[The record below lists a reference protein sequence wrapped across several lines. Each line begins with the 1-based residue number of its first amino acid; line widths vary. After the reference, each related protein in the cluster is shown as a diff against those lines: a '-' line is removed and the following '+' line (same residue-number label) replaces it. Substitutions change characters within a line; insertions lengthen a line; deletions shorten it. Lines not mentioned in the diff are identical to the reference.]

1 MLLTRRLVCLA
12 AGSVTSAPTIAQS
25 FSPDAATTDSLFQ
38 NALGQYAASRVCGDQ
53 RTILQIRNSVI
64 RIMNW
69 NDFKRYN
76 LRSVQIFR
84 NNSENF
90 LLEGERRYREQRW
103 ISCEQVSRTVQQ
115 IDEITRR
122 FP

>member
-1 MLLTRRLVCLA
+1 M
-12 AGSVTSAPTIAQS
+12 
-25 FSPDAATTDSLFQ
+25 
-38 NALGQYAASRVCGDQ
+38 
-53 RTILQIRNSVI
+53 
-64 RIMNW
+64 
-69 NDFKRYN
+69 FK
-76 LRSVQIFR
+76 